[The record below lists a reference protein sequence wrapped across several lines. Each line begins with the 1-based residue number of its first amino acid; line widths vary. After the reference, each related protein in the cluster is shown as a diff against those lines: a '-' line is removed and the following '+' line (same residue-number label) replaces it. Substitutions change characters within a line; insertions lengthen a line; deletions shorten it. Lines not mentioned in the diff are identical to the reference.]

1 MEKFVDSGKRTQ
13 FNSGAVRETECEKG
27 RCDLLPFSA
36 LLKLAK
42 QFENANKK
50 YPERNWEKGIPM
62 HCFLDSA
69 LRHLFKYLDGQNDE
83 DHLLSAL
90 WNIICAVWTEE
101 KHPEM
106 QDIPAR
112 KNLLGTKE
120 RQKK

>member
-1 MEKFVDSGKRTQ
+1 
-13 FNSGAVRETECEKG
+13 
-27 RCDLLPFSA
+27 
-36 LLKLAK
+36 
-42 QFENANKK
+42 
-50 YPERNWEKGIPM
+50 M

-83 DHLLSAL
+83 YHLLSAL
-90 WNIICAVWTEE
+90 LNIICAVWTEE